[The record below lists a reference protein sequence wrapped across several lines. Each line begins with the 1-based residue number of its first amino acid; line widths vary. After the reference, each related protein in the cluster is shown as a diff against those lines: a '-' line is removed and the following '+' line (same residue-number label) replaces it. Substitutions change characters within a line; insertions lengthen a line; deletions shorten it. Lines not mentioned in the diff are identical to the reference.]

1 MKIVLFIF
9 VFTVSLLFGG
19 LTGESKIYET
29 PSNTLLLL
37 YGISTGVVLMAAI
50 YNAVL
55 FIYNRQIMFLYYTM
69 MQVTVVFS
77 LLYLTNI
84 LHQFDWFIEL
94 EKIAHIFT
102 NFGAVFAILFTRTFL
117 HTKVHTPIFDKFL
130 LLLLLILILDFI
142 LLIFNQTNIKDLIP
156 CIGLMGLLLFVGI
169 RRYYQGFKPALYYS
183 IGWFVLIASIMFNVY
198 FKIESNRPLWEIIL
212 LSNPLLIGSPLEA
225 TILAL
230 GLFYTVKQSE
240 NEKKIQELILI
251 QQAKLA
257 YLGEMLG
264 NISHQ
269 WRQPLTNLSYI
280 FMNINAS
287 LNEQNHVQKKVD
299 EGLFQLKFMS
309 ETIENFHNFQ
319 RPTID
324 KEEFSLYDETCYA
337 LSVIQNELSHH
348 NIHANICV
356 SKDTYLCNF
365 KNQYIQVLLNIIG
378 NAKEALIGSDVHNKF
393 IRIEISQYSVKIED
407 NAGGIQ
413 KNLLT
418 RIFEPYFSTKPQNS
432 GIGLYMSKIIIEK
445 NMGGRLTASNT
456 SEGACFELKF

>member
-1 MKIVLFIF
+1 MKIVLLIF
-9 VFTVSLLFGG
+9 VFTISGLFGG
-19 LTGESKIYET
+19 LIGTDKLSEI
-29 PSNTLLLL
+29 PSNTLLFF
-37 YGISTGVVLMAAI
+37 YGISTGIVLMAAI

-84 LHQFDWFIEL
+84 LHNFHWFIDL

-102 NFGAVFAILFTRTFL
+102 NLGAVFAILFTRTFL
-117 HTKVHTPIFDKFL
+117 QTKKNTPIFDKFL
-130 LLLLLILILDFI
+130 ILLLLILSLDFI
-142 LLIFNQTNIKDLIP
+142 LLILGQTNLNDLIP
-156 CIGLMGLLLFVGI
+156 CIGLMGLLLIVGI
-169 RRYYQGFKPALYYS
+169 IRYYQGFTPALYYS
-183 IGWFVLIASIMFNVY
+183 IGWSILIASIELNIN
-198 FKIESNRPLWEIIL
+198 FKVDPNASLWETVF

-225 TILAL
+225 IILAL

-240 NEKKIQELILI
+240 NEKKIQEFILV

-287 LNEQNHVQKKVD
+287 HNEQITIQKKVD
-299 EGLFQLKFMS
+299 EGLFQLQFMS

-319 RPTID
+319 RPD
-324 KEEFSLYDETCYA
+324 VGREEFSLYDETSYA
-337 LSVIQNELSHH
+337 LSIIQNELDHH
-348 NIHANICV
+348 NIHASIRLFQ
-356 SKDTYLCNF
+356 DTCLLNF

-378 NAKEALIGSDVHNKF
+378 NAKEALIALNLQKKYIH
-393 IRIEISQYSVKIED
+393 IEISKNTVKIKD
-407 NAGGIQ
+407 NAGGIP

-418 RIFEPYFSTKPQNS
+418 RIFEPYFSTKPHNS

-445 NMGGRLTASNT
+445 NMAGILAVSNT
-456 SEGACFELKF
+456 DEGACFELKF